1 MSTQVTN
8 INGIYEI
15 YAQRI
20 GGACNEITQ
29 GFRKDSDELINYLSL
44 AIVAS
49 DITLVRKDSDM
60 KTRFGL
66 PVIAALAVTGL
77 VITPACGSKK
87 KDSPAATNTDTVAA
101 NPAALAYPTN
111 LAITA
116 FPASTSTSLTEVDAT
131 DGTGAAKI
139 DEQAK
144 ILRGEGD
151 SCLPKVMSQSDKDA
165 TTNDCYEFDQDML
178 YGTGPNGK
186 TFGTKNGKD
195 TATEACLV
203 GFSRAQVK
211 RVVGHVDRSLAMAQ
225 IALCQRKKAGETA
238 QPGVGETIDLAPFMK
253 TAMPKATVTTA
264 TMTRQADASDGAKV
278 FNMSFNLTR
287 PDGIP
292 MIVKITHSPKND
304 TKSSYTGVVYTQ
316 ISEKNAAGTAEPMTR
331 LISIMY
337 DRTDDAMKYSLRT
350 GRFAT
355 GLVAGAIGSDGQVD
369 FNTGAE
375 FTAPSTDDAN
385 YGKYTA
391 YAQPNDAVSGMTA
404 ISFEGN
410 ATTNEG
416 TFSYW
421 QNPGGNYRERARGL
435 LASMV
440 YDAATGTLSGCAVS
454 GAAVSDLGIGT
465 SIRSSV
471 KETIAL
477 SPNGAYHP
485 FFKTGAGNNDCGNV
499 STSASTDANGKF
511 YFCPSVPTI
520 KWYEP
525 NADLGA
531 NGVKFATE
539 QTPAF
544 YTRQC
549 FKQNAT
555 TALYEIDT
563 AKTTSASGY
572 ELVAVAD
579 TTKRIAPPGK
589 PAPGVGVKRQ

>member
-1 MSTQVTN
+1 
-8 INGIYEI
+8 
-15 YAQRI
+15 
-20 GGACNEITQ
+20 
-29 GFRKDSDELINYLSL
+29 
-44 AIVAS
+44 
-49 DITLVRKDSDM
+49 M
-60 KTRFGL
+60 KTRFGF
-66 PVIAALAVTGL
+66 PIIAALAVTAL
-77 VITPACGSKK
+77 AFTAACGKKK
-87 KDSPAATNTDTVAA
+87 KDSAAATTTDTVAA
-101 NPAALAYPTN
+101 NAAALAYPTS
-111 LAITA
+111 LAISA

-144 ILRGEGD
+144 ILRGEGE
-151 SCLPKVMSQSDKDA
+151 SCLPKVMSQADKDA

-178 YGTGPNGK
+178 YGAGPNGK
-186 TFGTKNGKD
+186 TYGTVNGKD
-195 TATEACLV
+195 TAKEACLV
-203 GFSRAQVK
+203 GFSRTQVK
-211 RVVGHVDRSLAMAQ
+211 RVIGHVDRSLAMAQ

-238 QPGVGETIDLAPFMK
+238 QPGVGESIDLAPFMK

-264 TMTRQADASDGAKV
+264 TMTRLADASDGAKV
-278 FNMSFNLTR
+278 FNMSFDLTR
-287 PDGIP
+287 PDGIA
-292 MIVKITHSPKND
+292 MVVKITHSPKND
-304 TKSSYTGVVYTQ
+304 TNSAYTGVVYTQ
-316 ISEKNAAGTAEPMTR
+316 ISEKKPDGTAEPMTR

-369 FNTGAE
+369 FNTGAV
-375 FTAPSTDDAN
+375 FTAASTDDNN
-385 YGKYTA
+385 YGKYTD
-391 YAQPNDAVSGMTA
+391 YAQANDAVSGMTA

-410 ATTNEG
+410 ATTNAG

-435 LASMV
+435 LASME

-454 GAAVSDLGIGT
+454 GAAVSDSAVGT
-465 SIRSSV
+465 SIRSSI
-471 KETIAL
+471 KETLAL

-485 FFKTGAGNNDCGNV
+485 FFKTGAGNDTCGTV
-499 STSASTDANGKF
+499 STTATTDATGKY
-511 YFCPSVPTI
+511 YFCASKPAI

-539 QTPAF
+539 QLPAF

-563 AKTTSASGY
+563 AKTTSAAGY

-579 TTKRIAPPGK
+579 TSKRIAPPGK
-589 PAPGVGVKRQ
+589 PAPGVGVKKQ